1 MMTDERI
8 RELCVR
14 VVNAQGAAFDAA
26 TRELADALELWQN
39 QDKDKNTASG
49 TTSGLS

>member
-1 MMTDERI
+1 MMIDERI

-14 VVNAQGAAFDAA
+14 VIDARGEAFDAA

-39 QDKDKNTASG
+39 NQDGNKENTNG
-49 TTSGLS
+49 R